1 MSRGSS
7 ALQQDIHDSFKEHV
21 RRRRAGKI
29 DPADESLFSGE
40 VLTGRMA
47 LARGLIDGIGDL
59 RSVMRARFGD
69 NVRLVPIAHQRR
81 RRWWLPRLR
90 PLRSHAPGAIAAPVA
105 EFLDWLEARALW
117 ARFGL

>member
-1 MSRGSS
+1 MSRGCRHCR
-7 ALQQDIHDSFKEHV
+7 QDIHDSFKEHV
-21 RRRRAGKI
+21 KLRRAGKI

-59 RSVMRARFGD
+59 RSVMRSRYGD
-69 NVRLVPIAHQRR
+69 KVRLVPIAHQRR

-90 PLRSHAPGAIAAPVA
+90 PVDRTRGGVRRAGRRIA
-105 EFLDWLEARALW
+105 
-117 ARFGL
+117 